1 MTAVL
6 GTSFALHTR
15 NTMAGIVHGRVQMS
29 VQRRLPQGA
38 EVMAAG
44 GVHFRVWAPRRQ
56 RVAVVL
62 ESGERTQLD
71 LHPEGN
77 GYFSALVAAAKDG
90 SRYRYQLDDDTK
102 GYPDPASRFQ
112 PEGPHG
118 PSQVVD
124 PRNFRWTDTPW
135 R

>member
-1 MTAVL
+1 
-6 GTSFALHTR
+6 
-15 NTMAGIVHGRVQMS
+15 MS

-56 RVAVVL
+56 RAAVGL
-62 ESGERTQLD
+62 ESADHTALALQ
-71 LHPEGN
+71 PEGN

-90 SRYRYQLDDDTK
+90 SRYRYRLHYEAK
-102 GYPDPASRFQ
+102 GYSDPASRFQ

-135 R
+135 RGVGLLGQVIYELHIGTFT